1 MTPAARVD
9 AAIEL
14 LDVILRETR
23 PADQVIAHWLRGRR
37 YVGSKDRGWIVEA
50 VYACLREKQRLEWW
64 ASRAG
69 LPAKPRSLVIVCLML
84 IDHRTGNEM
93 PELFDGSTHGP
104 SRLSDIERMAVQALH
119 GQALESDIQPRAV
132 RLNLPGMALDR
143 LIARFGDRLD
153 VVGEAMNAPAPVDLR
168 ANLLKVD
175 RETVRTMLAKEGVIA
190 EPTPFSPMGLR
201 LERRMPIFHTRA
213 FSNGLAEVQDEGSQ
227 LVALLVDA
235 KPGDQVADFC
245 AGAGGK
251 TLAMAATMAN
261 KGRIMALDVSEAR
274 LERMSD
280 RMRRAGAHNIER
292 RTLKHERDSWVRRHK
307 LKFDRVLVDA
317 PCTGSGTW
325 RRSPDAKWKLTE
337 QTITELVDLQ
347 ARILDSAAR
356 LVKTGGRLVY
366 ATCSLLPEE
375 NEAQLARFLDSHA
388 TEFRQLDAREI
399 LPADLAAGLH
409 LTGPEM
415 ALDPAAHGT
424 DGFFAVAFERIADPE
439 GTEPPRRRRD
449 DADDIEAGFD
459 LDGDDDID
467 GDDLDDGI
475 DVDDIDGDAAR

>member
-14 LDVILRETR
+14 LDTVLRETR

-50 VYACLREKQRLEWW
+50 VYASLREKQRLEWW
-64 ASRAG
+64 AARVG
-69 LPAKPRSLVIVCLML
+69 LPARARSLVIVALML

-93 PELFDGSTHGP
+93 PTLFDGSTHGP
-104 SRLSDIERMAVQALH
+104 SKLSDIEQMAVQMLH
-119 GQALESDIQPRAV
+119 GQDLAVEGQPRAV
-132 RLNLPGMALDR
+132 RLNLPGIAADR
-143 LIARFGDRLD
+143 LMARFGDRLEAL
-153 VVGEAMNAPAPVDLR
+153 GEAMNTPAPVDLR
-168 ANLLKVD
+168 ANGIKAD
-175 RETVRTMLAKEGVIA
+175 RDEVAKQLAREGVES

-201 LERRMPIFHTRA
+201 LARRMPIFHTRA

-261 KGRIMALDVSEAR
+261 KGRIMALDISEAR
-274 LERMSD
+274 LERMSE
-280 RMRRAGAHNIER
+280 RMRRAGVHNIER
-292 RTLKHERDSWVRRHK
+292 RALKHERDPWVRRHK

-325 RRSPDAKWKLTE
+325 RRAPDAKWKLTE
-337 QTITELVDLQ
+337 ETIAELTELQ
-347 ARILDSAAR
+347 GRILESAAR
-356 LVKTGGRLVY
+356 LVKTGGRIVY

-375 NEAQLARFLDSHA
+375 NEARAEAFLASHGS
-388 TEFRQLDAREI
+388 EFRRLDAREI
-399 LPADLAAGLH
+399 LPADLAAALK
-409 LTGPEM
+409 LDGPDL
-415 ALDPAAHGT
+415 ALDPATHGT
-424 DGFFAVAFERIADPE
+424 DGFYAVAFERIADPAP
-439 GTEPPRRRRD
+439 TEVVQA
-449 DADDIEAGFD
+449 DAVQGEAAG
-459 LDGDDDID
+459 G
-467 GDDLDDGI
+467 
-475 DVDDIDGDAAR
+475 